1 MNLPSIIN
9 ESSLTYE
16 QPSRAIFLKSRR
28 FEDIKYDT
36 ERYVWNIY
44 WGIIWGIS
52 DTSSEA
58 MYVVLHASLMP
69 DSVADYVNI

>member
-1 MNLPSIIN
+1 MWQ
-9 ESSLTYE
+9 YV
-16 QPSRAIFLKSRR
+16 AF
-28 FEDIKYDT
+28 KYDT

-69 DSVADYVNI
+69 DSVAHYVNI